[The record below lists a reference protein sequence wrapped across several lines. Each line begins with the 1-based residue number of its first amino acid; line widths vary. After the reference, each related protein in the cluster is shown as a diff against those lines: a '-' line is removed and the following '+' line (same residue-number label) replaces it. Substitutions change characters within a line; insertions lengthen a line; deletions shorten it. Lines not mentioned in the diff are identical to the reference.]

1 MLRWISIWEKEKK
14 MTRNSLSIWQVSF
27 RLWLTEKWK
36 MRTSIKCRK
45 TNTNVITTANENS
58 RLQQANCLKRGKTRD
73 QVASIT
79 NEIPVYFPHS
89 IQNRSK
95 THCMFQTEL
104 EVVLS
109 PFILRHLR
117 TPSSLSFL
125 MTLNG
130 TCKLLLGF
138 S

>member
-1 MLRWISIWEKEKK
+1 
-14 MTRNSLSIWQVSF
+14 
-27 RLWLTEKWK
+27 
-36 MRTSIKCRK
+36 MRTSIECRK
-45 TNTNVITTANENS
+45 TNTNVIATANENS

-95 THCMFQTEL
+95 THFMFQTGL

-109 PFILRHLR
+109 GLASHCGLLDFFPFILRHLR
-117 TPSSLSFL
+117 TPSSLLFFL
-125 MTLNG
+125 TLNG